1 MRGSSAVRNGFYF
14 LNSFILFLSL
24 CPYHITT
31 RMYPIII
38 TIYLYTYVC
47 YCVRFLLSRYLRR
60 WPHSDHLR
68 RPSRVHN
75 RIMHSDLSSSF
86 LHLRPVTYART
97 SVITLLG
104 YIKVHN
110 CMQVFRPVMKPRI
123 FTTWSNVSKNVPNQL
138 LWYEYITT

>member
-1 MRGSSAVRNGFYF
+1 MNYIVITVLLSRGLSAVRNGFYF

-24 CPYHITT
+24 CPYNTITS
-31 RMYPIII
+31 MYSIII
-38 TIYLYTYVC
+38 TIYFYTYVC

-60 WPHSDHLR
+60 RPHSDHLR

-75 RIMHSDLSSSF
+75 RIMHSDLSSSS
-86 LHLRPVTYART
+86 LHLRPITYART

-123 FTTWSNVSKNVPNQL
+123 FTT
-138 LWYEYITT
+138 